1 MTARAP
7 NILLILSD
15 DHASHAISAY
25 GSVVTRTP
33 HIDAIAERGR
43 RVDNCFCTNSVCTPS
58 RASILTGQHSHTNGV
73 TTLHSPFDA
82 SLPTFATQLQA
93 AGYRTGIV
101 GKWHLGEGEGH
112 DPQGFDHWEVLRG
125 QGEYVDPQLLSPSGV
140 EIAPGYVTDVLTER
154 GLAWV
159 DSLEGKEPWC
169 LLIYHKAPHRNWQ
182 PDARHAGTHSEPI
195 PLPRTFEDDYAGRSS
210 AAHLAAM
217 RVADHLTTIDLKID
231 PPEDLSREQLAR
243 WKYQRF
249 MEDYLD
255 CVAGIDDSVGRV
267 TSWLRQRGDA
277 EDTMLMYTSDQGFF
291 LGDHGWFDKRF
302 IYEESMRMPLLVS
315 YPRRITPGAPMEQL
329 VTNVDF
335 ARTILDAAGAEPH
348 PDMQGVSFFPQLC
361 GSDAPT
367 QDAVYYRYFEHDDRE
382 SHVLAHYGLR
392 TDRYK
397 LIYFYNDGQGH
408 PGSST
413 RRFVPEWEL
422 YDLRADP
429 GEMLNVAHDPAY
441 AEVRRELTHRLWDL
455 QAELGDQPHPEQP
468 HPDELFPEPPHPHE
482 RFPHPLHPLT
492 SKD

>member
-1 MTARAP
+1 MTARRP

-25 GSVVTRTP
+25 GSVVTHTP

-58 RASILTGQHSHTNGV
+58 RASILTGMHSHRNGV
-73 TTLHSPFDA
+73 TTLHSSFDA
-82 SLPTFATQLQA
+82 SLPTFAGQLQT

-125 QGEYVDPQLLSPSGV
+125 QGEYFDPQLLSPDGV
-140 EIAPGYVTDVLTER
+140 EIAEGYVTDVLTDR

-159 DSLEGKEPWC
+159 DSLEGDQPWC

-182 PDARHAGTHSEPI
+182 PDAAHQGLHRDPI
-195 PLPRTFEDDYAGRSS
+195 PLPQTFGDDYSTRSS
-210 AAHLAAM
+210 AARLAAM
-217 RVADHLTTIDLKID
+217 RVADHLTTNDFKID
-231 PPEDLSREQLAR
+231 PPADLSAEDLAR
-243 WKYQRF
+243 WKYQRY

-267 TSWLRQRGDA
+267 IRWLEDRGEYD
-277 EDTMLMYTSDQGFF
+277 DTLLMYSSDQGFF

-315 YPRRITPGAPMEQL
+315 YPRRIDPGPPVQQL
-329 VTNVDF
+329 VTNVDL

-348 PDMQGVSFFPQLC
+348 GDMQGLSVLPQLC
-361 GSDAPT
+361 GSSEET
-367 QDAVYYRYFEHDDRE
+367 QDAVYYRYYENDDRE

-397 LIYFYNDGQGH
+397 LIYFYNDGLGH

-422 YDLRADP
+422 YDLRNDP
-429 GEMLNVAHDPAY
+429 SEVLNVAHDPAY
-441 AEVRRELTHRLWDL
+441 AEVRRRLTRRLREL
-455 QAELGDQPHPEQP
+455 QAELGDEP
-468 HPDELFPEPPHPHE
+468 HPDQQDPP
-482 RFPHPLHPLT
+482 T
-492 SKD
+492 TKD

>member
-1 MTARAP
+1 MTDRRP
-7 NILLILSD
+7 NILLILAD

-33 HIDAIAERGR
+33 HLDAIAERGR
-43 RVDNCFCTNSVCTPS
+43 RVDSCFCTNSVCTPS
-58 RASILTGQHSHTNGV
+58 RASILTGQHSHRNGV
-73 TTLHSPFDA
+73 TTLHSEFDA
-82 SLPTFATQLQA
+82 SLPTFATRLQA

-125 QGEYVDPQLLSPSGV
+125 QGEYHDPQLLSPSGV
-140 EIAPGYVTDVLTER
+140 ETVPGYVTDVLTER

-159 DSLEGKEPWC
+159 DSLEGAEPWC
-169 LLIYHKAPHRNWQ
+169 LLNYHKAPHRNWQ
-182 PDARHAGTHSEPI
+182 PSPEQAGRHRDPI
-195 PLPRTFEDDYAGRSS
+195 PLPRTFGDDYATRSS

-217 RVADHLTTIDLKID
+217 RVADHLTVHDLKID
-231 PPEDLSREQLAR
+231 PPHDLSSEELAR
-243 WKYQRF
+243 WKYQRY

-255 CVAGIDDSVGRV
+255 CVAGIDDGVGRV
-267 TSWLRQRGDA
+267 THWLERRGELD
-277 EDTMLMYTSDQGFF
+277 DTFMMYSSDQGFF

-315 YPRRITPGAPMEQL
+315 YPRRIEPGAPMQQL

-348 PDMQGVSFFPQLC
+348 EDMQGMSVFPQLC
-361 GSDAPT
+361 GSGEET
-367 QDAVYYRYFEHDDRE
+367 QDAVYYRYYENDDRE

-397 LIYFYNDGQGH
+397 LIYFYNDGLGH
-408 PGSST
+408 PGSSA

-422 YDLRADP
+422 YDLHADP
-429 GEMLNVAHDPAY
+429 SEVLNVAHDPAY
-441 AEVRRELTHRLWDL
+441 AQVRRRLTHRLREL
-455 QAELGDQPHPEQP
+455 QAELGDEP
-468 HPDELFPEPPHPHE
+468 HPDQLDPP
-482 RFPHPLHPLT
+482 T
-492 SKD
+492 TKG